1 MRVLGVES
9 SCDETAFALVEDGR
23 RVIASAVA
31 SQHDL
36 HEEFGGV
43 VPEIASRAHVERLI
57 PTLRTALRE
66 AGRNLSE
73 VDAIAVGHTPGL
85 IGALLVGVSC
95 AKALSWALGVPLVGV
110 DHVRAHLY
118 AGLLDTD
125 LDESARFP
133 ALGFVGS
140 GGHTALYEMA
150 SPTSTT
156 RLGAT
161 IDDAIGEAYDKVG
174 AMLELGHPGGPVVD
188 RLAQTGDERAHDFPV
203 STLGKDSLDF
213 SFSGLKTAVL
223 YAIRGQPTKGPDGKP
238 LFARDASDLSSAGVA
253 DLCASFQRA
262 AVRAVVKKVERA
274 HERLPAAR
282 TLFVGG
288 GVAANSALR
297 TALGAWGERSGVRVV
312 LPELRFCVDNGAM
325 IAGLGSRMLEA
336 GVRDDLSLCA
346 VPSGGA
352 PS

>member
-1 MRVLGVES
+1 MLVLGVES
-9 SCDETAFALVEDGR
+9 SCDETAFAVVEGGR

-31 SQHDL
+31 SQHEL
-36 HEEFGGV
+36 HAEFGGV

-57 PTLRTALRE
+57 PTLRAALEESVRTLAE
-66 AGRNLSE
+66 I
-73 VDAIAVGHTPGL
+73 DAIAVGHTPGL
-85 IGALLVGVSC
+85 IGALLVGVSS
-95 AKALSWALGVPLVGV
+95 AKALSWALGVPIVGV

-125 LDESARFP
+125 LDEEACFP

-140 GGHTALYEMA
+140 GGHTAVYAMR
-150 SPTSTT
+150 SPAETQ

-174 AMLELGHPGGPVVD
+174 SMLRLGHPGGPVVD
-188 RLAQTGDERAHDFPV
+188 RLAQQGDDRAHDFPV
-203 STLGKDSLDF
+203 STLGKESLDF

-223 YAIRGQPTKGPDGKP
+223 YAIRGHPTKGPDGKP
-238 LFARDASDLSSAGVA
+238 VFARDAPDLSEQQVA

-262 AVRAVVKKVERA
+262 AVRAVIKKITRA
-274 HERLPAAR
+274 HERTPEVR

-297 TALGAWGERSGVRVV
+297 CELQKWGDEHGVHVV
-312 LPELRFCVDNGAM
+312 LPEMRFCVDNGAM
-325 IAGLGSRMLEA
+325 IAGLGARMLDA
-336 GVRDDLSLCA
+336 GVRDDLHLRA
-346 VPSGGA
+346 IPSGGGG
-352 PS
+352 

>member
-1 MRVLGVES
+1 MLVLGVES

-31 SQHDL
+31 SQHEL
-36 HEEFGGV
+36 HAEYGGV

-57 PTLRTALRE
+57 PTLRAALDE
-66 AGRNLSE
+66 SGRTLADI
-73 VDAIAVGHTPGL
+73 DAVAVGHTPGL
-85 IGALLVGVSC
+85 IGALLVGVSS
-95 AKALSWALGVPLVGV
+95 AKALSWALDVPIVGV

-125 LDESARFP
+125 LDEDACFP

-140 GGHTALYEMA
+140 GGHTALYAMA
-150 SPTSTT
+150 SPTDTT

-174 AMLELGHPGGPVVD
+174 AMLRLGHPGGPVVD
-188 RLAQTGDERAHDFPV
+188 RLAQQGDAHAHDFPV
-203 STLGKDSLDF
+203 SALGRDSLDF

-238 LFARDASDLSSAGVA
+238 VFERDAPDLSDVEVA

-262 AVRAVVKKVERA
+262 SVRAVVKKATRA
-274 HERLPAAR
+274 HERTPESR

-297 TALGAWGERSGVRVV
+297 AALASWGAERGVRVV
-312 LPELRFCVDNGAM
+312 LPEMRFCVDNGAM

-336 GVRDDLSLCA
+336 GMRNDLSLRA
-346 VPSGGA
+346 IPSGAG
-352 PS
+352 S